1 MNDTHDTNEKTI
13 PILLW
18 PFYAVWRLL
27 TFILNVVGRLFSA
40 ILGLVLM
47 FAGVAIA
54 LSVVGAPVG
63 IPLAALGFLLTVR
76 ALF

>member
-1 MNDTHDTNEKTI
+1 MDETTNNRV
-13 PILLW
+13 PVLLW
-18 PFYAVWRLL
+18 PFYALWRFL
-27 TFILNVVGRLFSA
+27 TFVLSVIGRLFSA
-40 ILGLVLM
+40 LLGFVLM

-63 IPLAALGFLLTVR
+63 IPLAVLGFLLTVR

>member
-1 MNDTHDTNEKTI
+1 MNDSTQSNL

-27 TFILNVVGRLFSA
+27 TFVLNVIGRLVSA
-40 ILGLVLM
+40 LLGIGLM
-47 FAGVAIA
+47 IAGVAIA
-54 LSVVGAPVG
+54 LSVVGAPLG
-63 IPLAALGFLLTVR
+63 IPLASLGFLLLIR

>member
-1 MNDTHDTNEKTI
+1 MQESDERKV

-27 TFILNVVGRLFSA
+27 TFVLEFTSRLICAF
-40 ILGLVLM
+40 IGLGLMVGGTALTIT
-47 FAGVAIA
+47 IA
-54 LSVVGAPVG
+54 GAPIGV
-63 IPLAALGFLLTVR
+63 PLILFGFLLLVR

>member
-1 MNDTHDTNEKTI
+1 MNDTSEKHV

-18 PFYAVWRLL
+18 PFYALWRFL
-27 TFILNVVGRLFSA
+27 TFVLSVIGRLFSA
-40 ILGLVLM
+40 ILGFVLM

-54 LSVVGAPVG
+54 LSVVAAPVG
-63 IPLAALGFLLTVR
+63 IPLAVLGFLLTVR

>member
-1 MNDTHDTNEKTI
+1 MQESDERKV

-27 TFILNVVGRLFSA
+27 TFVLEVTGRLICAF
-40 ILGLVLM
+40 IGLAFM
-47 FAGVAIA
+47 AGGTALTITIA
-54 LSVVGAPVG
+54 GAPIG
-63 IPLAALGFLLTVR
+63 IPLVMLGFLLLVR

>member
-1 MNDTHDTNEKTI
+1 MNDTTEKHV

-18 PFYAVWRLL
+18 PFYAVWRFL
-27 TFILNVVGRLFSA
+27 TIVLSIIGRLFSA
-40 ILGLVLM
+40 ILGFVLM
-47 FAGVAIA
+47 FAGVAIS

-63 IPLAALGFLLTVR
+63 IPLAVLGFLLTVR